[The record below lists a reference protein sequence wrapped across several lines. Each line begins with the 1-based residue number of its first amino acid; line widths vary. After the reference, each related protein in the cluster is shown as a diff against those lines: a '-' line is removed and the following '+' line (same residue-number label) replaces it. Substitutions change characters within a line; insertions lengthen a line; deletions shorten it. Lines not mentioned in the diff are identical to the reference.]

1 VKITIKK
8 SLAALLLTLA
18 FAAAGLAQ
26 DFVRGG
32 EKTGIYSGNITQKK
46 MSARLTYD
54 AVRFRG
60 HAVPRIAEVDYVF
73 AGDADEHEGLNTYG
87 VMMIS
92 GQCQKPEE
100 LPFKSVYFRFN
111 NKKYFLTRI
120 FSRKVEPG
128 SEISAKILGKNRMDC
143 YYLLPY
149 CFTRLSGQLFLDW
162 GAGRDGFALY
172 KFPAA
177 FKLYFVKDG
186 PGLNPEKNRK
196 IDREALKIFL
206 MREFSF
212 TEADAVEAGKSLE
225 KTGL

>member
-1 VKITIKK
+1 VIIKI
-8 SLAALLLTLA
+8 LLLLLA
-18 FAAAGLAQ
+18 CATTVHAE

-32 EKTGIYSGNITQKK
+32 EKTGLYAGNITQKK

-54 AVRFRG
+54 AVRFRD
-60 HAVPRIAEVDYVF
+60 HAVPRVAEVDYVF
-73 AGDADEHEGLNTYG
+73 AGDGDEHEKLNTYG
-87 VMMIS
+87 VMIIS
-92 GQCQKPEE
+92 GQCQKPSE
-100 LPFKSVYFRFN
+100 LPFKSVYFKFN
-111 NKKYFLTRI
+111 NKKYFLTLI

-149 CFTRLSGQLFLDW
+149 CFTRVNGQLFIDW
-162 GAGRDGFALY
+162 GAGRNGFALY

-186 PGLNPEKNRK
+186 WGLKPEKGRK
-196 IDREALKIFL
+196 IDREALKNFL

-212 TEADAVEAGKSLE
+212 SEADALEAGKSLE
-225 KTGL
+225 RTGF